1 MSRMTSDLFSITE
14 LAHHGPEYL
23 LTAVVTLGGALALM
37 APICWQLTLVLL
49 LLVLGLNSLSSLI
62 SRKIGGKAS

>member
-1 MSRMTSDLFSITE
+1 
-14 LAHHGPEYL
+14 
-23 LTAVVTLGGALALM
+23 
-37 APICWQLTLVLL
+37 VLL